1 MARIALVLSGQL
13 RSFAKGY
20 EYMFENLL
28 RHHQV
33 DVYFHTWSKNW
44 NHGVLQYLPAQFL
57 VEDDKVFGDYPIFR
71 IASPRHPARNTILM
85 YRSIHYADMLRRT
98 SGVEHDWV
106 VRTRFD
112 FALNRKIPFDE
123 LDKTKMY
130 FCDTRS
136 NEQKTAVHDQFCIAT
151 PQDMDHYSDVYPNIA
166 KYHSD
171 GCVVNGEDLLEHH
184 LKCKGLLGNKVE
196 YINLNPP
203 FLHGRYNYGP
213 HSLIRDDMENWT

>member
-71 IASPRHPARNTILM
+71 IASRVFRELRKSFSHPM
-85 YRSIHYADMLRRT
+85 P
-98 SGVEHDWV
+98 
-106 VRTRFD
+106 
-112 FALNRKIPFDE
+112 KIQVNLF
-123 LDKTKMY
+123 
-130 FCDTRS
+130 S
-136 NEQKTAVHDQFCIAT
+136 N
-151 PQDMDHYSDVYPNIA
+151 
-166 KYHSD
+166 
-171 GCVVNGEDLLEHH
+171 
-184 LKCKGLLGNKVE
+184 
-196 YINLNPP
+196 
-203 FLHGRYNYGP
+203 
-213 HSLIRDDMENWT
+213 